1 MDLYQSL
8 VTVNP
13 VTLIAQICNLFIQ
26 LLIVKIFFL
35 DKIKAV
41 LDKRRETADKQ
52 IADAE
57 AAKSEAAAIKQTYEE
72 NMRQA
77 KTKAD
82 DMILSAQKTAGV
94 IRTMLGRRVPG
105 HFDEEQ
111 YALCWIVDF
120 PMYEIGDES
129 GELEFCHNPFSMPSG
144 GLDVLLKVCDALE
157 YAHSRNVMHGD
168 LKPANIMIGEYHETY
183 IMDWGIARRIGEN
196 PEEAENPDGKRGI
209 CGTPHYLA
217 PEMVVGEVCDQ
228 RADIFAMGVILFEA
242 VTLKSAFTGSSV
254 QELMENIRD
263 GRMEPL
269 EHRFHVRIDRDL
281 KCGHRTHQ
289 CPESD
294 GKGVKGAG
302 EHLRHVK
309 ALHTVTSSGRRM

>member
-82 DMILSAQKTAGV
+82 DMILSAQKTAAK
-94 IRTMLGRRVPG
+94 RS
-105 HFDEEQ
+105 EEIISQ
-111 YALCWIVDF
+111 AQKQAAQIKTKAASDIE
-120 PMYEIGDES
+120 MEKKKAINEAKNEIS
-129 GELEFCHNPFSMPSG
+129 ELAMAIAG
-144 GLDVLLKVCDALE
+144 KVVARELNDA
-157 YAHSRNVMHGD
+157 D
-168 LKPANIMIGEYHETY
+168 Q
-183 IMDWGIARRIGEN
+183 
-196 PEEAENPDGKRGI
+196 DG
-209 CGTPHYLA
+209 
-217 PEMVVGEVCDQ
+217 M
-228 RADIFAMGVILFEA
+228 
-242 VTLKSAFTGSSV
+242 
-254 QELMENIRD
+254 
-263 GRMEPL
+263 
-269 EHRFHVRIDRDL
+269 IDRFIEELGDQ
-281 KCGHRTHQ
+281 K
-289 CPESD
+289 
-294 GKGVKGAG
+294 
-302 EHLRHVK
+302 
-309 ALHTVTSSGRRM
+309 